1 MSQNN
6 LGFLQEK
13 IHELRSALFFN
24 TGNAVLKFPTCI
36 ITALKVDEAGQVWFF
51 VNRPEQCLHEF
62 DKEFPARLDFFRK
75 GKQFY
80 LQITGKAF
88 IVTDPV
94 ELKGIM
100 NVPDTIGNEA
110 ADHLALIKFK
120 MMHAEYF
127 NRAIPNTTGFQKK
140 RFSFGKWLFREKP
153 VNRAYRLAP
162 SY

>member
-1 MSQNN
+1 MKFLKDRHLNHQLQLVSLVSVLKRYVKNHIMNQNN

-51 VNRPEQCLHEF
+51 VNPPEQCLHEF

-94 ELKGIM
+94 ELNGIM
-100 NVPDTIGNEA
+100 NVPD
-110 ADHLALIKFK
+110 
-120 MMHAEYF
+120 
-127 NRAIPNTTGFQKK
+127 
-140 RFSFGKWLFREKP
+140 
-153 VNRAYRLAP
+153 
-162 SY
+162 